1 MRNAVRVRCSK
12 CYRKVGRRGRPERCE
27 SRCTMRIAAAIW
39 YSARV
44 SSRILSRGAAP
55 AVIAPWSRRSRASP
69 TLPAHPSRPS
79 RHPHMA
85 PGNRPGAVSIGRD
98 RDDEHRD
105 FSGFSLWPTKWHA
118 SISPVR
124 PPFLK
129 SHLMRTG
136 FRRSTGFERNAAP
149 FAPPLRDSENH
160 QDHYV
165 SVARSPEWSAP
176 CRRYRRRTPRAG
188 SRVRSR
194 SHWR

>member
-124 PPFLK
+124 PPFFMIV
-129 SHLMRTG
+129 SMRVG
-136 FRRSTGFERNAAP
+136 PHRVRRFRAGRGISCASS
-149 FAPPLRDSENH
+149 PLRDRE
-160 QDHYV
+160 DHYV
-165 SVARSPEWSAP
+165 SVARSPGWSAP
-176 CRRYRRRTPRAG
+176 CHRCRRRTPRAG
-188 SRVRSR
+188 SRVRSH